1 MWFGI
6 LLQLDKSHKRKDSQ
20 EKRLEC
26 HHKYVQVLWIQGH
39 LRNQPP
45 MITFHDE
52 KRWGIF
58 LNSQKI
64 YCILIRLRKRYKI
77 MLNNIK
83 TRHASFHEITY
94 PVIITVVMDC
104 SIPIVDE
111 TIFTNFFS
119 QCSVCALNKANT
131 NIFYCLISISK
142 FLEYQHS
149 I

>member
-6 LLQLDKSHKRKDSQ
+6 LLQLDKSRKRKDSQ

-26 HHKYVQVLWIQGH
+26 HHKYVQVLWIQDH

-64 YCILIRLRKRYKI
+64 YWISIRLRKRYKI
-77 MLNNIK
+77 MFDNMK
-83 TRHASFHEITY
+83 TRHACFHEITY

-119 QCSVCALNKANT
+119 QCSVCALNKV
-131 NIFYCLISISK
+131 IKIVFYCMILISKI
-142 FLEYQHS
+142 
-149 I
+149 